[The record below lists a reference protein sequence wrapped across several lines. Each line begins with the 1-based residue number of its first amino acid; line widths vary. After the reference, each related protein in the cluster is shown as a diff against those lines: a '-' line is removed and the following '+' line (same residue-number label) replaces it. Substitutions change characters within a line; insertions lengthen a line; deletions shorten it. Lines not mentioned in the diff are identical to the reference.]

1 MILFV
6 LTLYQ
11 LRGGQKAP
19 DDHKALCRVR
29 RAGARLT
36 KILDFVPFN
45 TWQVPEKPFLK
56 FVFQNFAKLNVK
68 NFRGSSS
75 IRWKI
80 RKSKK
85 NLIFCKKSYFFWLN
99 LYCTCS
105 QLSFEVYMTS
115 VAQNLKFRPF
125 LTWKIWFLT
134 FVIWQPVAAKLSFIE
149 GCFWCLW
156 NAKDQNIYPG
166 TSFGH
171 QEVSGPT
178 YKAVNTSGAFWP
190 PPVDNVI
197 PEPRWN
203 RVKKN

>member
-1 MILFV
+1 MEKIRWRWQEKVKLDSFDTNHRGRRV
-6 LTLYQ
+6 TSFNFDLMLLTEFSEIFPCISMLTLYQ
-11 LRGGQKAP
+11 LGGGQKAP
-19 DDHKALCRVR
+19 DDHKALCRFR

-56 FVFQNFAKLNVK
+56 FVFENFAKLNVK

-80 RKSKK
+80 EKSKK
-85 NLIFCKKSYFFWLN
+85 NLIFFKKSYFFWLN

-105 QLSFEVYMTS
+105 QLSFEVYNTS

-134 FVIWQPVAAKLSFIE
+134 FVIWQLVAAKVYYIE
-149 GCFWCLW
+149 GSFWCL
-156 NAKDQNIYPG
+156 
-166 TSFGH
+166 
-171 QEVSGPT
+171 
-178 YKAVNTSGAFWP
+178 
-190 PPVDNVI
+190 
-197 PEPRWN
+197 
-203 RVKKN
+203 

>member
-1 MILFV
+1 MHFLSLFV
-6 LTLYQ
+6 VRIKIITIDGVHSLALFVVLSPGSMHSLTLYH
-11 LRGGQKAP
+11 LGGGQKAP
-19 DDHKALCRVR
+19 DDHKSFCRFR
-29 RAGARLT
+29 RARARLT

-56 FVFQNFAKLNVK
+56 FVFENFAKLNVK

-80 RKSKK
+80 EKSKK
-85 NLIFCKKSYFFWLN
+85 NLIFFKKSYFFWLN

-134 FVIWQPVAAKLSFIE
+134 FVFWQLVAAKVFSIHPILYRQIGFY
-149 GCFWCLW
+149 F
-156 NAKDQNIYPG
+156 
-166 TSFGH
+166 
-171 QEVSGPT
+171 
-178 YKAVNTSGAFWP
+178 
-190 PPVDNVI
+190 
-197 PEPRWN
+197 R
-203 RVKKN
+203 